1 MAECLLFCHCQ
12 RLMKIAE
19 CYRLLG
25 LRSGASFDEI
35 KASYRQLARKYHPD
49 VNPGD
54 ERAKDHFMAVTEA
67 YKLLMAAS
75 MNGSLGASPSP
86 VTVSRRASS
95 DEVTIASRGN
105 GRPESSTKPRQP
117 VSIQFN
123 PDLTPLEQQL
133 KASSYQQLQRFLR
146 EQRFPRAIALIE
158 GLARRIPHDPE
169 VTQWQAIIYQRWGR
183 HLMQERQLEKARTYL
198 KKALRTDPHNRA
210 LWAEVEKDFRYME
223 QLF

>member
-12 RLMKIAE
+12 RSMKIAE

-67 YKLLMAAS
+67 YKLLLSAS
-75 MNGSLGASPSP
+75 VNDGLNASSAS
-86 VTVSRRASS
+86 VTVSRRSS
-95 DEVTIASRGN
+95 GEVTIKSRGD
-105 GRPESSTKPRQP
+105 GKPEPGTKPRKP
-117 VSIQFN
+117 ASIQFN
-123 PDLTPLEQQL
+123 LDLTPLEQQL
-133 KASSYQQLQRFLR
+133 KASSYQQLQRLLR

-183 HLMQERQLEKARTYL
+183 HLMQERQLEKARNYL